1 MGTLWRDGRRGWD
14 TAGRH
19 DGIEIEAGAFPHR
32 AEDGGWCV
40 GGQLKAP
47 FRGVVGQADRRTQVA
62 LVWGDVGV
70 DRRGNESARLGGDDQ
85 RLRPR
90 PLLWFPHRRFPL
102 QLDIHV
108 LSLEKEREPRR
119 LSLLCHGKLES

>member
-1 MGTLWRDGRRGWD
+1 MGTLWRDGRRGRD
-14 TAGRH
+14 AARGH
-19 DGIEIEAGAFPHR
+19 DGIEIEARAFPHG
-32 AEDGGWCV
+32 AEDGRWCV

-47 FRGVVGQADRRTQVA
+47 LRGVVGQADRRAQVA

-70 DRRGNESARLGGDDQ
+70 HWRGDKCARLGGDDQ
-85 RLRPR
+85 GLRPR

-108 LSLEKEREPRR
+108 FSLEKEIEPRW
-119 LSLLCHGKLES
+119 LSLLCPQKLKS